1 MSQQK
6 QQSWEPPN
14 APQCSPPQCP
24 SPCLD
29 PCSAPCG
36 TSCSRDCHSSSQK
49 PRAQNPTCHRRTR
62 RRKPRCLRGS
72 TTYPCKEV
80 EC

>member
-14 APQCSPPQCP
+14 APKSSPPQCP
-24 SPCLD
+24 NPCLA

-36 TSCSRDCHSSSQK
+36 TPCSGGCHSSSQRS
-49 PRAQNPTCHRRTR
+49 RAQNPTCSRRA
-62 RRKPRCLRGS
+62 RRKPRCLRGG
-72 TTYPCKEV
+72 TTYHCKEE